1 MTRSCLKFPLR
12 VRQSMTELFSYCI
25 FLAIFVVN
33 LTDYESSG
41 TGRGNTM
48 CIGNETFKDFTNCV
62 EENTRD
68 YVKCSKPLCVR
79 SNRIFKDSVV
89 PVIQPLDGSIGFNE
103 TSQMSLAIN
112 VDVNTSYT
120 ILFYDKSFAFA
131 STNPLVAPRAFFMLK
146 PTSVFVIL
154 YLKVKVIPQVKLFS
168 PIFTGCKKSKD
179 EFEKKSLREIT
190 SLRFQ
195 FMY

>member
-1 MTRSCLKFPLR
+1 ML
-12 VRQSMTELFSYCI
+12 VSYCI

-48 CIGNETFKDFTNCV
+48 CIGNETLKDFTNCV

-68 YVKCSKPLCVR
+68 YVQCSKPCVK
-79 SNRIFKDSVV
+79 SNRIYKESVV
-89 PVIQPLDGSIGFNE
+89 SVIQPCDGSIGFNE

-112 VDVNTSYT
+112 IDANTSYS
-120 ILFYDKSFAFA
+120 ILFYDKNVAFA
-131 STNPLVAPRAFFMLK
+131 STNPLVAPRTSFMLK

-154 YLKVKVIPQVKLFS
+154 YLKVKVVPQVTLFV
-168 PIFTGCKKSKD
+168 PNFY
-179 EFEKKSLREIT
+179 RP
-190 SLRFQ
+190 
-195 FMY
+195 